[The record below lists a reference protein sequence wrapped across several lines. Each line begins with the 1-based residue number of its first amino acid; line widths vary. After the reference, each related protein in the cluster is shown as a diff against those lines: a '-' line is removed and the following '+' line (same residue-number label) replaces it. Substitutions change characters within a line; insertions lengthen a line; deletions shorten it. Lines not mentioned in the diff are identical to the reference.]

1 MTSSFNS
8 ANPLP
13 TGMRGLEMEVYMDA
27 EGDVGSASDLNKLND
42 TILLTNSADGS
53 FGSIETA
60 SWETPLNVT
69 QNGAGR

>member
-1 MTSSFNS
+1 
-8 ANPLP
+8 
-13 TGMRGLEMEVYMDA
+13 MRGLEMEVYMDA